1 MTMKAGRLGTLTAA
15 AMIVWPVFLLAA
27 TPVSYIDLSTAKEI
41 MMVDGKPFLYTAAQ
55 ISTFR
60 LIEDHHFTWADIEPV
75 FRAAADT
82 GFTTVGV
89 PVLWKN
95 VETSENEY
103 DWSSIEIPIDYAA
116 KHGLK
121 IEIIYPGSDFC
132 GGYPI
137 PDRVAQ
143 SAERILQSDGTVAR
157 SNGMDKLDKAD
168 PGLQRSERNFLTKLL
183 NHVRAYTEAKGYPHI
198 VIGVQLLN
206 ESTAAVFFEGVS
218 LTDRSYSASANGKW
232 SAGRYSSAA
241 AFNTDV
247 LWEYLEGLAQAVK
260 ASDYPVWTRTNFA
273 CGWEKL
279 CESVI
284 AKNEAVRIA
293 SGTALDFIGNDPYI
307 QSPGAIYSYCTAGAV
322 AHGRNLPMVM
332 ENSGNYA
339 NTAQLLFAA
348 FAGDCRYH
356 VWEMNSSIKS
366 VDFGTDMGLYSTNWS
381 RRTIAPKSHV
391 SGLKK
396 MLRMLNKDRLDLAT
410 LRPGSAAL
418 KFFNAPSAD
427 GADQSETV
435 NGTPIRFVTSDEGGA
450 AVAARSG
457 MFVFLSAVGGKFHL
471 PTSMNIASLEA
482 GYFDAADVW
491 VAQRPVS
498 FKTSRKDTSFTIR
511 ASEAIRLIPDRNA
524 RSEAINAS
532 AAPNDAASFGAES
545 AVGVSSARRRPATSR
560 AHRGHTGRRGDP
572 TTKRS
577 KSEVQAR

>member
-1 MTMKAGRLGTLTAA
+1 MGMKAGRLGMLTAA
-15 AMIVWPVFLLAA
+15 AMIVWPAFVLGA

-41 MMVDGKPFLYTAAQ
+41 MIVDGKPFLYTAAQ

-89 PVLWKN
+89 TVLWNK
-95 VETSENEY
+95 VETSANNY
-103 DWSSIEIPIDYAA
+103 DWSSIDIPIDYAA
-116 KHGLK
+116 RHGLK

-137 PDRVAQ
+137 PDHVAQ
-143 SAERILQSDGTVAR
+143 SAERILQRDGTVAR

-168 PGLQRSERNFLTKLL
+168 PGLQGSERNFLTKLF
-183 NHVRAYTEAKGYPHI
+183 NHVRAYTDAKRYPNI
-198 VIGVQLLN
+198 VVGVQLLN
-206 ESTAAVFFEGVS
+206 ESTAAVFFQGVR
-218 LTDRSYSASANGKW
+218 LTDRSYSASANAKW
-232 SAGRYSSAA
+232 SAGGYSSAA

-273 CGWEKL
+273 CGWERL

-284 AKNEAVRIA
+284 AKNEAARIA
-293 SGTALDFIGNDPYI
+293 SGTNLDFIGNDPYV

-322 AHGRNLPMVM
+322 AQGRNLPMVM
-332 ENSGNYA
+332 ENSGNYE

-366 VDFGTDMGLYSTNWS
+366 KDFGADMGLYSTKWT
-381 RRTIAPKSHV
+381 RRTIAPKPHV
-391 SGLKK
+391 SRLRK
-396 MLRMLNKDRLDLAT
+396 MLRLLNKDRLDLAA

-418 KFFNAPSAD
+418 KFFNAASAE
-427 GADQSETV
+427 GADHSETV
-435 NGTPIRFVTSDEGGA
+435 NGTPIRFVTSGEGGA
-450 AVAARSG
+450 AVAARSDG
-457 MFVFLSAVGGKFHL
+457 YVFLGAVGGRFHL
-471 PTSMNIASLEA
+471 PASMNIASLEA
-482 GYFDAADVW
+482 GYFDADDVW

-498 FKTSRKDTSFTIR
+498 FKTSGKDKSFKIR
-511 ASEAIRLIPDRNA
+511 ASEAIRLIPGRN
-524 RSEAINAS
+524 
-532 AAPNDAASFGAES
+532 GQ
-545 AVGVSSARRRPATSR
+545 AVDNER
-560 AHRGHTGRRGDP
+560 
-572 TTKRS
+572 
-577 KSEVQAR
+577 